1 MARTDPQVN
10 IRIPRE
16 LLMHLASEATANNRS
31 TNAEIVSRLAASGE
45 TLRDRFAM
53 AALPWAVSVAME
65 FSTKDASPAPTAA
78 GLAYEMADA
87 MLAEREKGGA
97 A

>member
-16 LLMHLASEATANNRS
+16 LLQSVAAEATRNNRS
-31 TNAEIVSRLAASGE
+31 TTAEIISRLHAANE

-53 AALPWAVSVAME
+53 AAL
-65 FSTKDASPAPTAA
+65 TG
-78 GLAYEMADA
+78 GLAEYANPASTGSDARSASWHAERAYEIADA
-87 MLAEREKGGA
+87 MLEVRGK
-97 A
+97 